1 MMTIRDLLSSH
12 WSIYHQ
18 RSLLSVKIHWLSHD
32 SFFFF
37 FFVFFLIL
45 LLHFLLKPFTL
56 NKSTCLVAH
65 TQFCSRS
72 MFRYQF
78 GWRHLVIILTWLASV
93 CVGFVYVG
101 LYGGSQFRWS
111 NLGFFF
117 LFFFSWL
124 LLLSSSFRSY
134 VLSYS
139 CVCFLFARELFSDY
153 FDNSPTSPLE
163 HYYLVK

>member
-37 FFVFFLIL
+37 FFVFFLLL

-117 LFFFSWL
+117 FFSSLDCCCCLRHFVHTFCRTRVCVFCLQENSFQTTLITLQL
-124 LLLSSSFRSY
+124 LHLS
-134 VLSYS
+134 
-139 CVCFLFARELFSDY
+139 
-153 FDNSPTSPLE
+153 TTT
-163 HYYLVK
+163 